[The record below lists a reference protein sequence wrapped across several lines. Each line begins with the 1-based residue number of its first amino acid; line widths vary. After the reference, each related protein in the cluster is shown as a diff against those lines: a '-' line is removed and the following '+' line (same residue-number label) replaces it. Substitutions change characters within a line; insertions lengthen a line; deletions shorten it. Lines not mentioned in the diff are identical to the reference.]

1 MSLKR
6 RIIEGGLVFSL
17 LFSLGVVASAQETK
31 TETETATQTKAERK
45 RDKSFRKEDKRGFGR
60 EGKFGRRQAFGKGF
74 MAGKLNLTDA
84 QKEQA
89 KAIRQQFKETLA
101 PQQQELRTLGQKK
114 RQGTLTAD
122 EQTRLETLRQ
132 GLKSS
137 HEQMRQKM
145 NALLTDEQ
153 RQQVEQMK
161 EQMKQRREEMRKRF
175 DERKKQR
182 QTPPSDDK
190 VIKKI

>member
-31 TETETATQTKAERK
+31 TQTETTAPQTKAERK
-45 RDKSFRKEDKRGFGR
+45 QNKSLRKEGKRGFGR

-89 KAIRQQFKETLA
+89 KALRQQFAGQFASQRE
-101 PQQQELRTLGQKK
+101 ELRTLGQKK

-122 EQTRLETLRQ
+122 EQTRLETLKQ

-137 HEQMRQKM
+137 HEQMRQQM
-145 NALLTDEQ
+145 NGLLTPEQ
-153 RQQVEQMK
+153 KQQMEQMK
-161 EQMKQRREEMRKRF
+161 EQMKQRRDEMQKRF
-175 DERKKQR
+175 GERRKQR
-182 QTPPSDDK
+182 QTPPSDGK
-190 VIKKI
+190 VIK